1 MTRTKPKSKGPIRS
15 RVRRGVRAGK
25 LRPEEQR
32 SGRQREPLVCRRC
45 DAVFRNRLWRR
56 ATLTRAARARATRVV
71 CPACQQQA
79 QQLYQGR
86 VLIDLDRSTV
96 DTAALRRRIAN
107 VAARAGHTQP
117 QRRLVSMEQRGT
129 TLEVL
134 TTSEK
139 LAHRI
144 AGELAKTW
152 RGRATYAW
160 SDDGSLLARWRPART
175 TA

>member
-1 MTRTKPKSKGPIRS
+1 
-15 RVRRGVRAGK
+15 
-25 LRPEEQR
+25 
-32 SGRQREPLVCRRC
+32 
-45 DAVFRNRLWRR
+45 
-56 ATLTRAARARATRVV
+56 
-71 CPACQQQA
+71 
-79 QQLYQGR
+79 
-86 VLIDLDRSTV
+86 
-96 DTAALRRRIAN
+96 
-107 VAARAGHTQP
+107 
-117 QRRLVSMEQRGT
+117 VSVEQRGT

-175 TA
+175 V